1 LNYYRVSCVN
11 IITKAK
17 FSMINIPSTE
27 KKRIVIVGCGF
38 AGLTLAK
45 KLKNSGFQVVILDKH
60 NYHQF
65 PPLFYQVASA
75 GLEESSILFP
85 LRKIFQHYKD
95 FHIRKVEV
103 TSVDTKN
110 NLLMTSAGEIHYDF
124 LVLAHGATNSYFG
137 SIPMQKYSR
146 GMKTIAEV
154 LDLRNSLLMNFENAL
169 TARNDEEREAL
180 MTIVIIGGG
189 PSGVEIAGALAEMN
203 KYVLLKDYPEF
214 KEIRA
219 RIYLVEAVDR
229 VLSSMSE
236 RSSAKARG
244 FLENMGVH
252 VLTNT
257 KATDCDDKTVILD
270 SGKSIRTGMI
280 IWTAGIAGNNT
291 EGLNTECFAKNK
303 RIRVDNYNR
312 VSEYPDIFAIGDIS
326 LQTEENYPKGHPQV
340 AQVAIQQAQLLAV
353 NLVRLGKNKPL
364 KEFKYKDLGTM
375 ATVGRHLA
383 VVELPNLHFQGIFA
397 WFIWMFIHLM
407 SIIGVKNKLLIFVN
421 WAFKYFTYD
430 QSTRLILRP
439 KGCAD
444 ISGNNY
450 SVDD

>member
-1 LNYYRVSCVN
+1 
-11 IITKAK
+11 
-17 FSMINIPSTE
+17 MINIPGTD
-27 KKRIVIVGCGF
+27 KKRVVIVGCGF

-45 KLKNSGFQVVILDKH
+45 KLRNTGYQVVILDKH

-95 FHIRKVEV
+95 FHLRKVEV
-103 TSVDTKN
+103 KSVDTVSN
-110 NLLMTSAGEIHYDF
+110 ILTTSSGEVEYDY
-124 LVLAHGATNSYFG
+124 LVLAHGATNAYFG
-137 SIPMQKYSR
+137 SAQMQKYSR

-169 TARNDEEREAL
+169 TAQNADEREML
-180 MTIVIIGGG
+180 LTIVIIGGG

-203 KYVLLKDYPEF
+203 KYVLSKDYPEF

-219 RIYLVEAVDR
+219 KIFLIEAVDR
-229 VLSSMSE
+229 VLSSMSQK
-236 RSSAKARG
+236 SSDKARI
-244 FLENMGVH
+244 FLEKMGVQ

-257 KATDCDDKTVILD
+257 KAIGCDEKTVFTD
-270 SGKSIRTGMI
+270 SGKKISTGMI
-280 IWTAGIAGNNT
+280 IWTAGIEGNKT
-291 EGLNTECFAKNK
+291 EGLNADCFSGSG
-303 RIRVDNYNR
+303 RIRVDSYNR
-312 VSEYPDIFAIGDIS
+312 VSGYTNVFALGDIS
-326 LQTEENYPKGHPQV
+326 LQIEEKYPQGHPQV
-340 AQVAIQQAQLLAV
+340 AQVAIQQAKLLAG
-353 NLVRLGKNKPL
+353 NFARIKKNKL
-364 KEFKYKDLGTM
+364 IKEFKYRDLGTM

-383 VVELPNLHFQGIFA
+383 VVELPSFRFQGVFA
-397 WFIWMFIHLM
+397 WFVWMFVHLM
-407 SIIGVKNKLLIFVN
+407 SIIGVKNKLLIFMN

-444 ISGNNY
+444 ISTNNY
-450 SVDD
+450 SIPE

>member
-1 LNYYRVSCVN
+1 
-11 IITKAK
+11 
-17 FSMINIPSTE
+17 MINIPRTE
-27 KKRIVIVGCGF
+27 NKRVVIVGCGF

-45 KLKNSGFQVVILDKH
+45 KLKNTGYQVVILDKH

-95 FHIRKVEV
+95 YHLRKVEV
-103 TSVDTKN
+103 KYVDTQN
-110 NLLMTSAGEIHYDF
+110 NKLTTSTGDIDYDY
-124 LVLAHGATNSYFG
+124 LVLAHGANNAYFG
-137 SIPMQKYSR
+137 NTQMQRYSR

-169 TARNDEEREAL
+169 TAQNDEERDML
-180 MTIVIIGGG
+180 MSIVIIGGG

-203 KYVLLKDYPEF
+203 KYVLKKDYPEF

-219 RIYLVEAVDR
+219 KIYLIEAVDR
-229 VLSSMSE
+229 VLSSMTKKSSE
-236 RSSAKARG
+236 KARG
-244 FLENMGVH
+244 FLEKMGVQ
-252 VLTNT
+252 VLTGT
-257 KATDCDDKTVILD
+257 KATGCDEKTVFLD
-270 SGKSIRTGMI
+270 SGKIINTGMI
-280 IWTAGIAGNNT
+280 IWTAGIGGNSSDGINPD
-291 EGLNTECFAKNK
+291 CFNRNGRIKVDAFNK
-303 RIRVDNYNR
+303 
-312 VSEYPDIFAIGDIS
+312 VSGYSNVYAIGDIC
-326 LQTEENYPKGHPQV
+326 LQLTDGKYPRGHPQV
-340 AQVAIQQAQLLAV
+340 AQVAIQQAQLLAA
-353 NLVRLGKNKPL
+353 NLVRMNNNKPL
-364 KEFKYKDLGTM
+364 KEFRYKDLGTM

-383 VVELPNLHFQGIFA
+383 VVELPSFRFQGIFA
-397 WFIWMFIHLM
+397 WFIWMFVHLM

-444 ISGNNY
+444 ISSNEFTIPE
-450 SVDD
+450 

>member
-1 LNYYRVSCVN
+1 
-11 IITKAK
+11 
-17 FSMINIPSTE
+17 MINIPSTN
-27 KKRIVIVGCGF
+27 KKRVVIVGCGF

-45 KLKNSGFQVVILDKH
+45 KLKKSGYQVVILDKH

-95 FHIRKVEV
+95 YHIRKVEV
-103 TSVDTKN
+103 QSVDTVN
-110 NLLMTSAGEIHYDF
+110 NLLMTSAGEINYDF

-137 SIPMQKYSR
+137 SLPMQRYSR

-169 TARNDEEREAL
+169 TAQNAEEREAL

-214 KEIRA
+214 REIRA
-219 RIYLVEAVDR
+219 KIYLVEALDR
-229 VLSSMSE
+229 VLSSMSQ
-236 RSSAKARG
+236 RSSEKARG

-257 KATDCDDKTVILD
+257 KATGCDDKTVILD

-280 IWTAGIAGNNT
+280 IWTAGIAGNST
-291 EGLNTECFAKNK
+291 EGLSTESFARNG
-303 RIRVDNYNR
+303 RIKVDNFNR
-312 VSEYPDIFAIGDIS
+312 VTDYPNIYAIGDIC
-326 LQTEENYPKGHPQV
+326 LQTEEKYPKGHPQV
-340 AQVAIQQAQLLAV
+340 AQVAIQQAQLLAE
-353 NLVRLGKNKPL
+353 NLVRLRSNKQL

-383 VVELPNLHFQGIFA
+383 VVELPTLHFQGIFA

-444 ISGNNY
+444 ISANNY
-450 SVDD
+450 TVPE

>member
-1 LNYYRVSCVN
+1 
-11 IITKAK
+11 
-17 FSMINIPSTE
+17 MINIPKTD
-27 KKRIVIVGCGF
+27 KKRVVISGCGF

-45 KLKNSGFQVVILDKH
+45 KLKKTGYQVVILDKH

-103 TSVDTKN
+103 KSVDAAKN
-110 NLLMTSAGEIHYDF
+110 LVITSAGEIDYDF

-137 SIPMQKYSR
+137 SSQMQKYSR

-169 TARNDEEREAL
+169 TAQTAEEREAL

-203 KYVLLKDYPEF
+203 KYVLSKDYPEF
-214 KEIRA
+214 KELRA
-219 RIYLVEAVDR
+219 KIYLIEAVDR
-229 VLSSMSE
+229 VLSSMSQT
-236 RSSAKARG
+236 SSAKARE
-244 FLENMGVH
+244 FLEKMGVK
-252 VLTNT
+252 VFTNT
-257 KATDCDDKTVILD
+257 RATGCDEKTVLLD
-270 SGKSIRTGMI
+270 SGKTISTGMI
-280 IWTAGIAGNNT
+280 IWTAGIAGNIT
-291 EGLNTECFAKNK
+291 EGLNAECFTKSG
-303 RIRVDNYNR
+303 RIIVDSYNR
-312 VSEYPDIFAIGDIS
+312 IPEYPNIFAIGDIS
-326 LQTEENYPKGHPQV
+326 FQTEEKYPRGHPQV
-340 AQVAIQQAQLLAV
+340 AQVAIQQAQLLAD
-353 NLVRLGKNKPL
+353 NLGRIKKNKPL
-364 KEFKYKDLGTM
+364 KEFNYKDLGTM

-383 VVELPNLHFQGIFA
+383 VVELPSLRFQGIFA

-407 SIIGVKNKLLIFVN
+407 SIIGVKNKLLIFMN

-444 ISGNNY
+444 IDSSFDG
-450 SVDD
+450 D

>member
-1 LNYYRVSCVN
+1 
-11 IITKAK
+11 
-17 FSMINIPSTE
+17 MINIPGTD
-27 KKRIVIVGCGF
+27 KKRVVIVGCGF

-45 KLKNSGFQVVILDKH
+45 KLRNTGYQVVILDKH

-85 LRKIFQHYKD
+85 LRRIFQHYKD
-95 FHIRKVEV
+95 FHLRKVEV
-103 TSVDTKN
+103 NSVDTVN
-110 NLLMTSAGEIHYDF
+110 NKISTSSGDIEYDY
-124 LVLAHGATNSYFG
+124 LVLAHGATNAYFG
-137 SIPMQKYSR
+137 SAQMQKYSR

-169 TARNDEEREAL
+169 TAQNVEEREML

-203 KYVLLKDYPEF
+203 KYVLSKDYPEF

-219 RIYLVEAVDR
+219 KIYLVEAVDR
-229 VLSSMSE
+229 VLSMMSE
-236 RSSAKARG
+236 RSSGKAKV
-244 FLENMGVH
+244 FLEKMGVH

-257 KATDCDDKTVILD
+257 RANGCDEKTVFLD
-270 SGKSIRTGMI
+270 SGKIINTGMI
-280 IWTAGIAGNNT
+280 IWTAGIAGNT
-291 EGLNTECFAKNK
+291 TRGLNSDCFSRNG
-303 RIRVDNYNR
+303 RINVDSYSR
-312 VSEYPDIFAIGDIS
+312 VSGYSNVFAIGDIS
-326 LQTEENYPKGHPQV
+326 LMTEEKYPKGHPQV
-340 AQVAIQQAQLLAV
+340 AQVAIQQAQLLAD
-353 NLVRLGKNKPL
+353 NLGRMMNSKPL
-364 KEFKYKDLGTM
+364 KEFRYKDLGTM

-383 VVELPNLHFQGIFA
+383 VVELPSFRFQGVFA
-397 WFIWMFIHLM
+397 WFIWMFVHLM
-407 SIIGVKNKLLIFVN
+407 SIIGVKNKLLIFMN

-444 ISGNNY
+444 VSTNSY
-450 SVDD
+450 SIPE